1 MNYILINLNFD
12 GDSYKL
18 YPHTEEGLAQAKEDL
33 ESGKEDY
40 HHSIV
45 IAEVETGRD
54 FGWGNRGEF
63 YGGEIIKEWVNED
76 E

>member
-1 MNYILINLNFD
+1 MNYILINQSYD

-33 ESGKEDY
+33 ESGKEDNY
-40 HHSIV
+40 SIV
-45 IAEVETGRD
+45 IAEVETGRG
-54 FGWGNRGEF
+54 FGWGNRGEL
-63 YGGEIIKEWVNED
+63 YGAEVIEERINED